1 MIIIEEVKTKK
12 QIKQFIEFPLK
23 LYKGNQYFVPPI
35 YGDEKAIFK
44 KNCIHNK
51 TCSQIF
57 YLAYQD
63 NKVVGRI
70 QGIIQNQ
77 YNEINGTK
85 KARFSRFDS
94 IDDTLVSSALLNA
107 VENWAKSFG
116 LEEVIGPMGYND
128 LEREGLL
135 IDGFDYLS
143 TYEEQYNYPYYQKLI
158 ENSGYVKD
166 VDWVEYRIYPE
177 FKDRDKLKRIAD
189 RAMNRLNLHFGGVGL
204 SKNKYVDKYADS
216 IFHCIDVCYSV
227 LYGTV
232 PLTEE
237 TKKNTISQFKLVLN
251 PKYIVSICDEN
262 EEVIAFGLI
271 LPGIGSSLQK
281 SGGRLT
287 IPTIIKLLKA
297 IKKPKTLDFAL
308 IGVLP
313 KYQGTGVNAIMMSI
327 LQDILDENKIEYLE
341 SNLNLETNANVQ
353 SQWQFFEHIQHK
365 RRRAFI
371 KKI

>member
-1 MIIIEEVKTKK
+1 MITIKEVKTRKE
-12 QIKQFIEFPLK
+12 IKQFIEFPLK
-23 LYKGNQYFVPPI
+23 LYKGNEYFVPPI
-35 YGDEKAIFK
+35 YGDELTIFK

-51 TCSQIF
+51 TCKQIF
-57 YLAYQD
+57 FLAYKGD
-63 NKVVGRI
+63 KVVGRI

-77 YNEINGTK
+77 YNEIHGTK

-94 IDDTLVSSALLNA
+94 IDDIEVSNALLKA
-107 VENWAKSFG
+107 VENWAKLYN

-135 IDGFDYLS
+135 IDGFNYLS

-158 ENSGYVKD
+158 EAYGYEKD

-177 FKDRDKLKRIAD
+177 FNEREKLKRIAD
-189 RAMNRLNLHFGGVGL
+189 RAMDRMNLHIGGVGL

-237 TKKNTISQFKLVLN
+237 TKKNTIAQFKLALN
-251 PKYIVSICDEN
+251 PKYIVSVCNEN

-271 LPGIGSSLQK
+271 LPGIGSALQK

-313 KYQGTGVNAIMMSI
+313 KYQGTGVNAIMMSV

-353 SQWQFFEHIQHK
+353 SQWKFFKHIQHK